1 MFSILDKEFIIDK
14 VIYFCL
20 NYIFKNHIL
29 IIIKYFFKS
38 LVLISTIYI
47 MLESKKNLIILL
59 NQTNFYKTNNIIKL
73 AIYSHSLNNGG
84 VERNTAILLNYIST
98 IELFEIY
105 LFTDIISNNEYKISN
120 KIKRVIISYK
130 SNYLKR
136 QLLKNKINI
145 LIYQFYDKPIIEMLK
160 KIRNLKIILYNHSC
174 FLFWIYTKDRFIF
187 KNVYN
192 EYKKSNYVISIVPFE
207 NDFLFKKWG
216 IKSIFMDNFL
226 TYDYNKVIK
235 SDLSSNN
242 ILMIGRGSDEN
253 KRFYLGIRAMKYILK
268 EIQKSQMIVISDDK
282 DIKYIKKIV
291 KFLNLENN
299 INFVGYSATPEI
311 YFKNASLHIFP
322 TIAEACPMVL
332 SETKIYGIPNILV
345 GIDYVSN
352 IKGGVV
358 IVYDDDPEIIAKYAI
373 KILTNEQY
381 KKTLSK
387 EARKSMKKF
396 NNNILFKKWVELLM
410 AINNEDTYNF
420 YFNKN
425 KLSKNE
431 SLYILKNQINLL
443 RKRIPS
449 LENIN
454 IKDILNF
461 SFIENINY
469 I

>member
-20 NYIFKNHIL
+20 NYIFKNYIL

-38 LVLISTIYI
+38 LVLISAIYI

-59 NQTNFYKTNNIIKL
+59 NHNNFYKTNNIIKL

-145 LIYQFYDKPIIEMLK
+145 LIYQFYDKPIIEMIK

-253 KRFYLGIRAMKYILK
+253 KRFNLGIRAMKYVLK

-291 KFLNLENN
+291 KFLNLEKN

-373 KILTNEQY
+373 KILANEQY

-387 EARKSMKKF
+387 EARKSMKQF

-410 AINNEDTYNF
+410 AVNNEDTYNF

-425 KLSKNE
+425 KLSENE

-461 SFIENINY
+461 SFIENISY